1 MLSTTMQLQLRQR
14 FIILHNKKHLILCN
28 SRLLNN
34 FNQTTKQTSLYG
46 EKNSSAGL
54 KQGDQTGS
62 KFYLHDTAAKALI

>member
-14 FIILHNKKHLILCN
+14 QPLHNKKHLILCN

-62 KFYLHDTAAKALI
+62 KFYLHDTTAKALI